1 MSKKNLACFLFW
13 LLIFSQIIVSNS
25 PAQIHNLRYLN
36 ERFVIE
42 SLQTIHGAHMTY
54 SATTGN
60 GNYGS
65 NLDLLEAEFI
75 DEVLAGGSKYG
86 YYFMFYKSLQT
97 PTAPAK
103 FHVTAT
109 PQNYGKAGKMSF
121 YIDETGEIHGADR
134 NGAAATANDPIVV
147 LCAEYEYEKYAISNL
162 RTIHSAQMTYQTSVG
177 SGDFGTLNQL
187 YKARLISRF
196 TGGGFACGYS
206 FTMTIRTRTSTSE
219 AFFSVS
225 AVPDKYGANSVKS
238 FYLGSD
244 GIIRGA
250 DKNGKPSDENDPPL
264 INNF

>member
-147 LCAEYEYEKYAISNL
+147 LCGRI
-162 RTIHSAQMTYQTSVG
+162 
-177 SGDFGTLNQL
+177 
-187 YKARLISRF
+187 
-196 TGGGFACGYS
+196 
-206 FTMTIRTRTSTSE
+206 
-219 AFFSVS
+219 
-225 AVPDKYGANSVKS
+225 
-238 FYLGSD
+238 
-244 GIIRGA
+244 
-250 DKNGKPSDENDPPL
+250 
-264 INNF
+264 